1 MLPRAQLS
9 AAALRRPSRLRQIV
23 SLSLWVCSLTPS
35 APRIKARP
43 RELPA
48 MRPVS
53 GMDSVSIRF
62 FQQPV
67 RIKRANTTP
76 VRNEAMM
83 TAWACVVKA
92 CELTISPWIQI
103 LTNFKTQ
110 TFSSV
115 LFIWE
120 RTTSEIAISQATS
133 ADYVTIRHLRLS
145 ILFLLD
151 FSIDLIKNKSPDPLV
166 LPLFTGYPK
175 IALVWVITSRSFRVS

>member
-9 AAALRRPSRLRQIV
+9 AAALRRPSRLRQMV

-43 RELPA
+43 LELPA

-53 GMDSVSIRF
+53 GMDRVSIRF

-76 VRNEAMM
+76 VRNKAMIREWQLDLVLSKLVIWHNFPM
-83 TAWACVVKA
+83 D
-92 CELTISPWIQI
+92 LDSHN
-103 LTNFKTQ
+103 LFKT
-110 TFSSV
+110 FPSV

-120 RTTSEIAISQATS
+120 RATSYISQATR
-133 ADYVTIRHLRLS
+133 ADYLAIRHWRLRVL
-145 ILFLLD
+145 ILLD
-151 FSIDLIKNKSPDPLV
+151 FSVELYII
-166 LPLFTGYPK
+166 YHQ
-175 IALVWVITSRSFRVS
+175 IH